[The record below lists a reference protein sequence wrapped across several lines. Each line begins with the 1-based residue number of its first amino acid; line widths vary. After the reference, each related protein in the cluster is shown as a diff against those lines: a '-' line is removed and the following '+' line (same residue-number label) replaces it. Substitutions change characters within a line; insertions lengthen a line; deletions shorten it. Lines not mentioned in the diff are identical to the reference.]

1 MGTIADKLT
10 YLGQTKTEIRDAIL
24 SKGVTV
30 PTDTTFREYAGKI
43 REIQAENEGEDPNVW
58 TRPDDWL
65 PIKHKVAVGDQKF
78 VGLHAI
84 LEDSNFVSL
93 SATGNYTV
101 DWGDGIVE
109 NFASGVQADHIYS
122 YDAFPGTETTGGY
135 RQAIVTVIPQAGH
148 NLTGLNLQSKH
159 RQTGLNMFYST
170 GWLDIKIS
178 GQYIANLIVG
188 GTTVLQGHLE
198 AFTFVGNNLITDY
211 TKFFSMC
218 RALQSVLLEDTSKG
232 TSFSFMFE
240 SCITLKTVSLPDTSK
255 GINFNYMFIGCNALS
270 AILALDTS
278 SGVSFNYM
286 FSSCGSLTTVPLLN
300 TSNGMHFNNMFEG
313 CNKLRN
319 IPHFDTAKGI
329 YFEYMFASCSSLKTI
344 PLLNTANGIGF
355 NGMFMTCRS
364 LQSIPLLNTSKG
376 IRFSGMFFSCFNL
389 HTVPLLDTSSGTNFG
404 NMFDGCA
411 SLKTIPLL
419 NTSKGTFFGTMF
431 SSCALLQTIPLLD
444 TSNGVDFSGM
454 FLYCSVLQNIPLL
467 NMAGGTNFS
476 DMFYYCRTLNKATLR
491 GVKNSISYENC
502 KLSPTALIDIL
513 NNLETGVTAKTITIT
528 NNWGTSLLTAQE
540 RAIATDKGWTIIG

>member
-10 YLGQTKTEIRDAIL
+10 YLGQTKSEIRDAIL

-84 LEDSNFVSL
+84 LEDSNFISL

-101 DWGDGIVE
+101 DWGDGVVE

-122 YDAFPGTETTGGY
+122 YDIFPGTETTGGY

-178 GQYIANLIVG
+178 SQYIANLIVG
-188 GTTVLQGHLE
+188 GTTVTHGYLE
-198 AFTFVGNNLITDY
+198 AFYLAGSNLITDY
-211 TKFFSMC
+211 TKLFSMC
-218 RALQSVLLEDTSKG
+218 RVLESVLFDDTSKG
-232 TSFSFMFE
+232 TTFSFMFE
-240 SCITLKTVSLPDTSK
+240 SCAALKTIALPDTSK
-255 GINFNYMFIGCNALS
+255 GGSFNYMFTGCNALS
-270 AILALDTS
+270 TILSLDTS
-278 SGVSFNYM
+278 SGVNFNYM
-286 FSSCGSLTTVPLLN
+286 FVGCGSLTTVPLLN
-300 TSNGMHFNNMFEG
+300 TSNGIYFNNMFDS
-313 CNKLRN
+313 CTKLRN
-319 IPHFDTAKGI
+319 IPQFDTAKGI

-344 PLLNTANGIGF
+344 PLLNTANGLGF
-355 NGMFMTCRS
+355 NGMFMACRS

-376 IRFSGMFFSCFNL
+376 TRFSGMFFSCNNL
-389 HTVPLLDTSSGTNFG
+389 KRVPLLDTSSGTNFG
-404 NMFDGCA
+404 NMFEGCG
-411 SLKTIPLL
+411 SLKTVPLL
-419 NTSKGTFFGTMF
+419 NTSKGTVFVSMF
-431 SSCALLQTIPLLD
+431 MSCGSLQIIPLLD
-444 TSNGVDFSGM
+444 TSNGSDFSGM
-454 FLYCSVLQNIPLL
+454 FLYCSILQNVPRL
-467 NMAGGTNFS
+467 NVANGTKFNEMFS
-476 DMFYYCRTLNKATLR
+476 YCRSLSKATLR
-491 GVKNSISYENC
+491 GLKNAISYENC
-502 KLSPTALIDIL
+502 KISHTALVDIF
-513 NNLETGVTAKTITIT
+513 NNLGSGVTATTITIT